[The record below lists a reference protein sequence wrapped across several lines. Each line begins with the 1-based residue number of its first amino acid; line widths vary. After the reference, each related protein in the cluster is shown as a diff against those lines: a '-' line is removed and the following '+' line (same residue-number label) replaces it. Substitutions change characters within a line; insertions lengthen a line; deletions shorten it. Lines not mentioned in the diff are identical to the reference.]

1 LESSTTGVWWKF
13 YSDCGG
19 NTGETRGDSEPSST
33 VNSSKTRDDYTE
45 KRQPRSGSPEN
56 ATSAKDWRG
65 WSFWARDRSG
75 SQILAKG
82 KWFNSGWYSR
92 ASNTSKVVRLTR
104 LGVPGMGLK
113 GMLMMG
119 AVMATMAAGFMWYFN
134 HSQAKIATLIENNAQ
149 LEVAVQTNE
158 EAIRSISILNE
169 AANREIRRVND
180 ELAASRQQNRELL
193 GRLAAND
200 LGAFGQTN
208 PEGLERVI
216 NRASNNVLRCF
227 ELMSG
232 AELNE
237 RELAATDGRSFNR
250 ECPWMWPGNQ

>member
-1 LESSTTGVWWKF
+1 
-13 YSDCGG
+13 
-19 NTGETRGDSEPSST
+19 
-33 VNSSKTRDDYTE
+33 
-45 KRQPRSGSPEN
+45 
-56 ATSAKDWRG
+56 
-65 WSFWARDRSG
+65 
-75 SQILAKG
+75 
-82 KWFNSGWYSR
+82 
-92 ASNTSKVVRLTR
+92 
-104 LGVPGMGLK
+104 MGLK

-119 AVMATMAAGFMWYFN
+119 AVMAAMSGAFMLYFKD
-134 HSQAKIATLIENNAQ
+134 SQARIATLIQNNAQ
-149 LEVAVQTNE
+149 LEVAVATNE
-158 EAIRSISILNE
+158 ETIRNIQVLNE

-227 ELMSG
+227 ELLSG

-237 RELAATDGRSFNR
+237 RERNATDGRSFNR
-250 ECPWMWPGNQ
+250 ECPWMFDTHRNR